1 MKGRTLPCILLGIAT
16 ALLCCYCVLIT
27 KTLVLSGENEQIFL
41 KVPVWDGTQFS
52 VTFIHSVHK
61 SPLTDYYEIHGKDI
75 YVIKTK
81 YFDFGAGV
89 QTELEDGQ
97 KLEYTPDGG
106 LVISG
111 FHQKMNPLIYVV
123 GMVSDHTLKVNQRI
137 YSLRDIC
144 GRGAEVIFSVE

>member
-89 QTELEDGQ
+89 QTELWWNVDQWLSSKDESTHLCCGNGQ
-97 KLEYTPDGG
+97 RP
-106 LVISG
+106 
-111 FHQKMNPLIYVV
+111 HP
-123 GMVSDHTLKVNQRI
+123 
-137 YSLRDIC
+137 
-144 GRGAEVIFSVE
+144 

>member
-1 MKGRTLPCILLGIAT
+1 M
-16 ALLCCYCVLIT
+16 
-27 KTLVLSGENEQIFL
+27 
-41 KVPVWDGTQFS
+41 
-52 VTFIHSVHK
+52 HK

-106 LVISG
+106 MLISG

-144 GRGAEVIFSVE
+144 GRGAEVTFSVE